1 MDVLK
6 FLKSIRAKRNELNT
20 LVETRDTLRATLM
33 PSGIRYDLDRVQTS
47 PSDRMLEVNVDLYEI
62 NITIE
67 NRMNLLI
74 RDIQLATHVIDQIEP
89 SELRTLLWL
98 RYISGDRP
106 TTWEDVAKEMN
117 YSVQHVKEYMHEKAI
132 SEARIIWRNL
142 NTH

>member
-6 FLKSIRAKRNELNT
+6 FLKSIRAKRNELIT
-20 LVETRDTLRATLM
+20 LTETRDTLRSTLM
-33 PSGIRYDLDRVQTS
+33 PSGIRYDVDKVMTS

-62 NITIE
+62 NVTIE

-74 RDIQLATHVIDQIEP
+74 RDIQLASHVIDQVES

-98 RYISGDRP
+98 RYISGERP
-106 TTWEDVAKEMN
+106 ATWEEVASEMN
-117 YSVQHVKEYMHEKAI
+117 YSTQHVKEYMHEKAI